1 MNRQYAERIISALKD
16 DLENDHKGF
25 ELSDDMSRAEKLFG
39 KEIPAIVDC
48 TEEARNYSSTIRRN
62 AQTIID
68 LLEMELAEQ
77 AGISMTQVEK
87 GMFIKLFN
95 RGGYV
100 LDFSTND
107 FDTFTLESVGVA
119 VCSKYKMSK
128 GKSLLA
134 YIEDAKDSETVKLL
148 HDLFDYYE
156 AHYESEYNKDF
167 QSDDEMSFSYTYH
180 PPYDKDY
187 SLLYTKCKEIAGR
200 VFSNRA
206 VPLVAIADNLK
217 EQFSSEYLNAQISA
231 MLSMTENNPTE
242 AIGKAK
248 ELIESCCKTILDS
261 REIAWN
267 KNWDVS
273 QLTGE
278 TLKILKL
285 MPKDIPENAPA
296 ATEMK
301 ALLGNLR
308 AIATNTA
315 TLRNHYGS
323 GHGKSANYKGLSS
336 RHAKLAVGS
345 SITLV
350 EFLWETHLDRPKKSE
365 VQ

>member
-1 MNRQYAERIISALKD
+1 MNRYYAEDVISALRN
-16 DLENDHKGF
+16 DLENDYKGF
-25 ELSDDMSRAEKLFG
+25 DLASDMSRAEKLFG
-39 KEIPAIVDC
+39 RDIPAICDC
-48 TEEARNYSSTIRRN
+48 VEEAKRFSGTIRSN

-68 LLEMELAEQ
+68 LLEMELSEQ
-77 AGISMTQVEK
+77 AGVSMTQVER

-107 FDTFTLESVGVA
+107 FDTFTMESVGVA
-119 VCSKYKMSK
+119 VCSKYKLSK

-134 YIEDAKDSETVKLL
+134 YIESAKDSETDKLL

-156 AHYESEYNKDF
+156 AHYESEYNKGF
-167 QSDDEMSFSYTYH
+167 QSDDEPSFSYTYH
-180 PPYDKDY
+180 PPYNEDY
-187 SLLYTKCKEIAGR
+187 RRLYAKCKEIAGR
-200 VFSNRA
+200 VFPKRPVSLA
-206 VPLVAIADNLK
+206 SIADNLK
-217 EQFSSEYLNAQISA
+217 EQFSSEYLNAQINT
-231 MLSMTENNPTE
+231 MLSMTESNPTE

-261 REIAWN
+261 REIVWD
-267 KNWDVS
+267 KNWDVG

-278 TLKILKL
+278 TLKTLKL
-285 MPKDIPENAPA
+285 MPKDIPEDAPA
-296 ATEMK
+296 ATEMR

-308 AIATNTA
+308 AIATNA
-315 TLRNHYGS
+315 AALRNHYGS
-323 GHGKSANYKGLSS
+323 GHGKSADYKGLSP

-350 EFLWETHLDRPKKSE
+350 EFLWETHLDCPQGK
-365 VQ
+365 

>member
-1 MNRQYAERIISALKD
+1 MNRYYAEDVISALRN
-16 DLENDHKGF
+16 DLENDYKGF
-25 ELSDDMSRAEKLFG
+25 DLASDMSRAEKLFG
-39 KEIPAIVDC
+39 RDIPAICDC
-48 TEEARNYSSTIRRN
+48 VEEAKRFSGTIRSN

-68 LLEMELAEQ
+68 LLEMELSEQ
-77 AGISMTQVEK
+77 AGVSMTQVER

-107 FDTFTLESVGVA
+107 FDTFTMESVGVA

-134 YIEDAKDSETVKLL
+134 YIESAKDSETDKLL

-156 AHYESEYNKDF
+156 AHYESEYNKGF
-167 QSDDEMSFSYTYH
+167 QSDDEPSFSYPYH
-180 PPYDKDY
+180 PPYNEDY
-187 SLLYTKCKEIAGR
+187 RRLYAKCKEIAGR
-200 VFSNRA
+200 VFPKRPVSLA
-206 VPLVAIADNLK
+206 SIADNLK
-217 EQFSSEYLNAQISA
+217 EQFSSEYLNAQINT
-231 MLSMTENNPTE
+231 MLSMTESNPTE

-261 REIAWN
+261 REIVWD
-267 KNWDVS
+267 KNWDVG

-278 TLKILKL
+278 TLKTLKL
-285 MPKDIPENAPA
+285 MPKDIPEDAPA
-296 ATEMK
+296 ATEMR

-308 AIATNTA
+308 AISTNA
-315 TLRNHYGS
+315 AALRNHYGS
-323 GHGKSANYKGLSS
+323 GHGKSADYKGLSP

-350 EFLWETHLDRPKKSE
+350 EFLWETHLDCPHGK
-365 VQ
+365 

>member
-1 MNRQYAERIISALKD
+1 MNRYYAEDVISALRN
-16 DLENDHKGF
+16 DLENDYKGF
-25 ELSDDMSRAEKLFG
+25 DLASDMSRAEKLFG
-39 KEIPAIVDC
+39 RDIPAICDC
-48 TEEARNYSSTIRRN
+48 VEEAKRFSGTIRSN

-68 LLEMELAEQ
+68 LLEMELSEQ
-77 AGISMTQVEK
+77 AGVSMTQVER

-107 FDTFTLESVGVA
+107 FDTFTMESVGVA

-134 YIEDAKDSETVKLL
+134 YIESAKDSETDKLL

-156 AHYESEYNKDF
+156 AHYESEYNKGF
-167 QSDDEMSFSYTYH
+167 HSDDEPSFSYPYH
-180 PPYDKDY
+180 PPYNEDY
-187 SLLYTKCKEIAGR
+187 RRLYAKCKEIAGR
-200 VFSNRA
+200 VFPKRPVSLA
-206 VPLVAIADNLK
+206 SIADNLK
-217 EQFSSEYLNAQISA
+217 EQFSSEYLNAQINT
-231 MLSMTENNPTE
+231 MLSMTESNPTE

-261 REIAWN
+261 REIVWD
-267 KNWDVS
+267 KNWDVG

-278 TLKILKL
+278 TLKTLKL
-285 MPKDIPENAPA
+285 MPKDIPEDAPA
-296 ATEMK
+296 ATEMR

-308 AIATNTA
+308 AIATNA
-315 TLRNHYGS
+315 AALRNHYGS
-323 GHGKSANYKGLSS
+323 GHGKSADYKGLSP

-350 EFLWETHLDRPKKSE
+350 EFLWETHLDCPHGK
-365 VQ
+365 

>member
-1 MNRQYAERIISALKD
+1 MNRYYAEDVISALRN
-16 DLENDHKGF
+16 DLENDYKGF
-25 ELSDDMSRAEKLFG
+25 DLASDMSRAEKLFG
-39 KEIPAIVDC
+39 RDIPAICDC
-48 TEEARNYSSTIRRN
+48 VEEAKRFSGTIRSN

-68 LLEMELAEQ
+68 LLEMELSEQ
-77 AGISMTQVEK
+77 AGVSMTQVER

-107 FDTFTLESVGVA
+107 FDTFTMESVGVA

-134 YIEDAKDSETVKLL
+134 YIESAKDSETDKLL

-156 AHYESEYNKDF
+156 AHYESEYNKGF
-167 QSDDEMSFSYTYH
+167 QSDDEPSFSYPYH
-180 PPYDKDY
+180 PPYNEDY
-187 SLLYTKCKEIAGR
+187 RRLYAKCKEIAGR
-200 VFSNRA
+200 VFPKRPVSLA
-206 VPLVAIADNLK
+206 SIADNLK
-217 EQFSSEYLNAQISA
+217 EQFSSEYLNAQINT
-231 MLSMTENNPTE
+231 MLSMTESNPTE

-261 REIAWN
+261 REIVWD
-267 KNWDVS
+267 KNWDVG

-278 TLKILKL
+278 TLKTLKL
-285 MPKDIPENAPA
+285 MPKDIPEDAPA
-296 ATEMK
+296 ATEMR

-308 AIATNTA
+308 AIATNA
-315 TLRNHYGS
+315 AALRNHYGS
-323 GHGKSANYKGLSS
+323 GHGKSADYKGLSP
-336 RHAKLAVGS
+336 RHAKFAVGS

-350 EFLWETHLDRPKKSE
+350 EFLWETHLDCPHGK
-365 VQ
+365 